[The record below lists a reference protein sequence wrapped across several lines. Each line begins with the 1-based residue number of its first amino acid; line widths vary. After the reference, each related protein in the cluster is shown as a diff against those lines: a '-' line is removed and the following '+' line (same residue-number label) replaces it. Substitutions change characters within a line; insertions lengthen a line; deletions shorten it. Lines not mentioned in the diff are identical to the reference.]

1 MHDIGRSAY
10 ERQYEKYP
18 TLPNYRNSTFN
29 DEVVLSDTTKVKRS
43 DYWEVTNEIQDW
55 NENPTDFDD
64 TKMYVVGDTCK
75 VHVGLYNHIY
85 FRCKKNIPEVGLAP
99 MTFDTYV
106 DMANGEPNSGGF
118 YDSLD
123 RIKKWFNERISFLDT
138 KFVN

>member
-1 MHDIGRSAY
+1 
-10 ERQYEKYP
+10 
-18 TLPNYRNSTFN
+18 
-29 DEVVLSDTTKVKRS
+29 
-43 DYWEVTNEIQDW
+43 
-55 NENPTDFDD
+55 
-64 TKMYVVGDTCK
+64 MYVIGDTCK

-99 MTFDTYV
+99 MTFDIYV

-138 KFVN
+138 KFID